1 MKYNFTNIIRET
13 NRHNGTQRIGGGI
26 AIGCRQDLIFENK
39 THILPHNEKV
49 EIVLLR
55 MIN

>member
-1 MKYNFTNIIRET
+1 VKYNFTNIIRET

-55 MIN
+55 IIN